1 MALVFILGQLSII
14 IVRAPPGFWHHAAG
28 RREAPAENIEWI
40 SMFLAKSAKM
50 VAAVTWV
57 WTSFVPVEEAWGV
70 PTPNEVAFWE
80 FGSQAAQK

>member
-1 MALVFILGQLSII
+1 
-14 IVRAPPGFWHHAAG
+14 
-28 RREAPAENIEWI
+28 
-40 SMFLAKSAKM
+40 M

-57 WTSFVPVEEAWGV
+57 WTSLVPVEEAWGV